1 VATTLSTEEMKAIV
15 RQHFED
21 FVNNKKAE
29 AIYKNMTRDFY
40 DGPANKPT
48 GVQGNE
54 EMMRRMYKLT
64 PDLRVTIDEMI
75 AEGDKVVCRSRWHG
89 TNSQT

>member
-29 AIYKNMTRDFY
+29 AIYKNMTRD
-40 DGPANKPT
+40 AN
-48 GVQGNE
+48 VYHSE
-54 EMMRRMYKLT
+54 AL
-64 PDLRVTIDEMI
+64 
-75 AEGDKVVCRSRWHG
+75 
-89 TNSQT
+89 